1 MSPFPKTLISDRFLL
16 SKMRFKVCKTWCV
29 IIKAPG
35 TAWFKSTLRV
45 TTDGVSESCLVFTLL
60 EAFTTHSLRALNT
73 GWALLCT
80 VSWLVLF
87 IMWYC
92 TGELIN
98 AKQGMADR
106 PKHWV
111 GTTSAARSHR
121 TTSAGSSQ
129 LFFLNLKKLNPIQT
143 TLGSLSSISLE
154 RTYADFYHF
163 FFVREKCT
171 LSFLLQVLRPYVI
184 LKEVTCFSLSGL
196 RRTCTWHL
204 DSSQEPGLKLRIK
217 CTLLSNDFSLLRVC
231 RSFTRFPL
239 V

>member
-1 MSPFPKTLISDRFLL
+1 MSPFPETLISDRFLL

-45 TTDGVSESCLVFTLL
+45 TTDGVSESCLIFTLL
-60 EAFTTHSLRALNT
+60 EAFMTHSLRALNT

-80 VSWLVLF
+80 VSWLVLV

-106 PKHWV
+106 PKHWAE
-111 GTTSAARSHR
+111 TTSAARSHR

-143 TLGSLSSISLE
+143 TLGSLSCISLE
-154 RTYADFYHF
+154 RTYADGQHLPL

-196 RRTCTWHL
+196 RRTCT
-204 DSSQEPGLKLRIK
+204 
-217 CTLLSNDFSLLRVC
+217 
-231 RSFTRFPL
+231 
-239 V
+239 